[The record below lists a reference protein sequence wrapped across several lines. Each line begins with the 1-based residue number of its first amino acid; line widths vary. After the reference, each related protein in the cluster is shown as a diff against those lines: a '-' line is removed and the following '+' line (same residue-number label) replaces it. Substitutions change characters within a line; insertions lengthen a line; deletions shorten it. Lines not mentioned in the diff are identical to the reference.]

1 MQCSQ
6 ELASHHYQVI
16 VWLVVT
22 TSCLVLLYINQST
35 HSLLSQ
41 LLRIAESSSAP
52 KTICKLQVCAMYES
66 DWYQTFRLSIPASA
80 QDAKAALFA
89 PSQFNPRLFQLSQA
103 RDKTHRK
110 RDRKQNSAVTKI
122 TKCGHCLPQVEE
134 KTHRIESEKQS
145 CLRPHRKMS
154 KDDFH
159 WVPHVSTF
167 AIKMSP
173 SWQLL
178 DTVQVSLVLYARC
191 AIQNSEILGNSDILQ
206 SSVGLFAVFC
216 WRIIRSLETWDS
228 FNLGGRLRRVLQL
241 WKQQGQVAKT
251 SPSAKVQVLHG
262 ASIAKFEVAWIRTM
276 LQTQV
281 QPLTSNSP
289 KQWHKSTAGSTP
301 GSIHSHCE
309 DLWGKP
315 QTLKAVVK
323 ATTSR
328 SSWWPHQKCQTS
340 HHGWQSEVI

>member
-1 MQCSQ
+1 MPC
-6 ELASHHYQVI
+6 LVI
-16 VWLVVT
+16 HQPIHTQPLVT
-22 TSCLVLLYINQST
+22 TSQNCRVKLST
-35 HSLLSQ
+35 Q
-41 LLRIAESSSAP
+41 NYV
-52 KTICKLQVCAMYES
+52 QVCAMYES
-66 DWYQTFRLSIPASA
+66 DLYQTFRLSIPASA

-89 PSQFNPRLFQLSQA
+89 PSQFNPRLLQLSQA
-103 RDKTHRK
+103 RDKTQRK

-122 TKCGHCLPQVEE
+122 TECGHCVAGSFWRKNTPYWIGKAELPPAPPQDVQRWLPLSSACIDLCYQNVAVVA
-134 KTHRIESEKQS
+134 TTRGHCSGES
-145 CLRPHRKMS
+145 
-154 KDDFH
+154 
-159 WVPHVSTF
+159 
-167 AIKMSP
+167 
-173 SWQLL
+173 
-178 DTVQVSLVLYARC
+178 C
-191 AIQNSEILGNSDILQ
+191 AVYCSVCNSELGNIGEQ
-206 SSVGLFAVFC
+206 QHFAKVVGLFAVFC
-216 WRIIRSLETWDS
+216 WRIIRSRETWDS

-251 SPSAKVQVLHG
+251 SPASAKVQVLHG

-281 QPLTSNSP
+281 QPLTSNS

-328 SSWWPHQKCQTS
+328 SSWWPRQKCQTS